1 MSNQKSSRLR
11 SWAGDFWNIQF
22 TICILF
28 WKDDSNLPKDV
39 NVNRHLMKMAC
50 IDILSGL
57 LRIQKIKV
65 DLLEEIALQTYT
77 FRVISL
83 NLSYPQSRHL
93 HPYCS
98 PQASI
103 KLDALTRYQTLG
115 ITWVTVTLAF
125 SREIPL
131 TVSNTVDEHHS

>member
-1 MSNQKSSRLR
+1 MSNQKSPRLR
-11 SWAGDFWNIQF
+11 DQAGDFWNIQF

-39 NVNRHLMKMAC
+39 KVNRHLMKMAC

-65 DLLEEIALQTYT
+65 DLLEEIGLQTNT

-83 NLSYPQSRHL
+83 ILVIHRADICIHTA
-93 HPYCS
+93 HPRL
-98 PQASI
+98 P
-103 KLDALTRYQTLG
+103 
-115 ITWVTVTLAF
+115 
-125 SREIPL
+125 
-131 TVSNTVDEHHS
+131 